1 MGVLPTLRAAIDPDA
16 QSGDYFG
23 PSKFFEMHGEPVK
36 VKSNKR
42 SHDEQ
47 AARQLWELSEKLTGV
62 EY

>member
-1 MGVLPTLRAAIDPDA
+1 MNNEDVTPVFP
-16 QSGDYFG
+16 
-23 PSKFFEMHGEPVK
+23 FFEMHGYPVK